1 MCVSS
6 TGRQVGGQKTIALF
20 SFSPDQIADNIV
32 VDLDSQRATLLRTRD
47 RVLYICFYVYACTLL
62 YVCVCTMEML
72 NFR

>member
-47 RVLYICFYVYACTLL
+47 RVYNYAFMFMRAHYCM
-62 YVCVCTMEML
+62 YVCV
-72 NFR
+72 RWKY